1 MGFKTADMPAMA
13 PGEIVKLPWRER
25 LQLLTTHWADYG
37 FGGPKQMHM
46 LYIIKLVLYVFG
58 AAALASWTSGLGWFL
73 NGAFWD
79 EPIFYQKLVAFTVL
93 WEVLGIGHSSGPLAF
108 RFSPMMGGALYYGRV
123 GTLRSAPWPHVWK
136 LTAGHTRTPWDVLVY
151 YAILVNLL
159 LLVLLPGTHNDSLA
173 QTIPQSSGNLMNPVP
188 IYTFLALILV
198 MGLRDKI
205 VFLATRPE
213 QYAWALLFFA
223 IWHDTSIVNMIVA
236 CKILMAMIWIGAAVS
251 KLNHHFLQVV
261 PPMMSN
267 TPWLS
272 SPAIKRRFYKDYP
285 NDLRPS
291 KVAWFFAHVLGTAVE
306 FCGPLLLLFVT
317 DSTIVWAVAIGML
330 IFHLFITTTFPLA
343 VPLEWNLLFMFVVV
357 FLFGRFQN
365 GEGWA
370 VWDMEPA
377 WLPVLIAAVLAIGP
391 IWGNLRPD
399 QVSFLISMRQYSG
412 NWACSMWAFAPGA
425 EDKIN
430 QHIKTAGQVQADQLA
445 ALYPRE
451 VAEMF
456 MDKVIAFRVMHS
468 QGRME
473 YSLLREHLGDK
484 IDSYSLREGEVMVAI
499 LTGWQFGEGHA
510 HNRYLI
516 EGVQQKCQWEP
527 GEVLITWTE
536 SQPIHRDYLRYMVI
550 DPAVGVI
557 ERGRFNVARA
567 VAEQPWLPNGPIPKT
582 VDWTRAGDLSGAAPP
597 GGAAAAV
604 NPRRSEAAG
613 SCA

>member
-1 MGFKTADMPAMA
+1 MGFTTADRPAMD
-13 PGEIVKLPWRER
+13 PGEIIKLPWRQR
-25 LQLLTTHWADYG
+25 LELLTTHWAEYG

-46 LYIIKLVLYVFG
+46 LYIIKLVLYIFLS
-58 AAALASWTSGLGWFL
+58 ASLASLTSGLGWFW
-73 NGAFWD
+73 NGNFWN

-123 GTLRSAPWPHVWK
+123 GTLRSAPWPHK
-136 LTAGHTRTPWDVLVY
+136 LSFTAGHFRTPWDVVVY
-151 YAILVNLL
+151 YALL
-159 LLVLLPGTHNDSLA
+159 LNLVLLVALPGTHSASLA
-173 QTIPQSSGNLMNPVP
+173 RVIPESSGNLMNPLF
-188 IYTFLALILV
+188 IYTYLGLLLI

-236 CKILMAMIWIGAAVS
+236 CKILMAIIWIGAGIS
-251 KLNHHFLQVV
+251 KINHHFLQVV

-272 SPAIKRRFYKDYP
+272 SPKIKRLFYRDYP
-285 NDLRPS
+285 SDLRPS
-291 KVAWFFAHVLGTAVE
+291 KVSWFFAHVLGTAVE
-306 FCGPLLLLFVT
+306 LVGPILLLTLT
-317 DSTIVWAVAIGML
+317 NSTLLWMVVIGMFV
-330 IFHLFITTTFPLA
+330 FHLFITSTFPLA
-343 VPLEWNLLFMFVVV
+343 VPLEWNILFMFVVV

-365 GEGWA
+365 GDGWA
-370 VWDMEPA
+370 IWDMNPG
-377 WLPVLIAAVLAIGP
+377 WLPVLIIALLLIGP

-399 QVSFLISMRQYSG
+399 QVSFLISMRKYAG
-412 NWACSMWAFAPGA
+412 NWACSLWAFTPGA

-430 QHIKTAGQVQADQLA
+430 QHVKTAGKMQADQLA

-456 MDKVIAFRVMHS
+456 MDKIIAFRVMHS

-473 YSLLREHLGDK
+473 YSLLQEHLGDK
-484 IDSYSLREGEVMVAI
+484 LDDWSVREGETVCAI

-510 HNRYLI
+510 HNKYLM
-516 EGVQQKCQWEP
+516 EGVQELCQWKP

-536 SQPIHRDYLRYMVI
+536 SQPIHKDYLRYMLI

-557 ERGRFNVARA
+557 ERGRFNVAQT
-567 VAEQPWLPNGPIPKT
+567 VAEQPWLPNGPIPHQ
-582 VDWTRAGDLSGAAPP
+582 VDWSITSGTPDPLAG
-597 GGAAAAV
+597 
-604 NPRRSEAAG
+604 AG
-613 SCA
+613 SRA